1 MDKLKID
8 LENCFGIGKLE
19 HEFDFKGSNSNTA
32 VIYAT
37 NGTMKTSFART
48 FDLIS
53 KGDPKNLPCDRVHTH
68 RKSKFEIFADLNPV
82 NPQDILVI
90 NAEDNGFDASHKISN
105 FLASK
110 ELKAEYDK
118 IYSELENLKSD
129 YLKKLKIVSKSND
142 CEGEMTNSFSD
153 TAAKNFFEIIT
164 NESTHLNDSLPKYT
178 FKHNDVFDK
187 KNAVKK
193 FLDTNQTL
201 LDQYI
206 SDYTNLLAKSKF
218 FKQSNNSFGTY
229 QANEIL
235 KSIEDNSFFDAGHKF
250 VLEDGTEI
258 TTSED
263 LKTIVQEEIA
273 KILSDEK
280 LQKGFEKI
288 DKAIGNNSEL
298 RLFKKVIEKDHLLLV
313 ELKDYDGFQK
323 KVWHSYMFELK
334 DDTSDLANEYLK
346 RKTDLERIISEAKK
360 EFLLWNSIVQTFN
373 SRFIFVPFKVI
384 LANQEDIILKQET
397 ANLEFEYLEHNESPV
412 KQKKDNLLNILSK
425 GEQRAYFILQ
435 FLFEIESRK
444 HASSTQLI
452 VFDDIADSFDYKNKF
467 AVLEYIR
474 DLHNS
479 TKFRL
484 IVLTHNFDFYRT
496 IASRLYLPR
505 EIVFMATKADDKTV
519 NLHSGEY
526 RNDIFPYFVRNI
538 SNQRF
543 FISLIAFVR
552 NIVEYT
558 DSKKCQDYL
567 TLTSCLHLKSDSQSF
582 LADDIFNIYKA
593 RITKANGK
601 TILFGTEKLVDLIFN
616 TANEI
621 CGENNIN
628 EIELQNKIVLAIAV
642 RLKAEEYLI
651 KKLPEIDLS
660 IIDSNQTNELF
671 QAYKAKFPNSEAVK
685 VVDKVNL
692 MTPENIHV
700 NAFMF
705 EPLID
710 MSINHLKS
718 LYNETSTLN

>member
-1 MDKLKID
+1 MDKLKIN

-19 HEFDFKGSNSNTA
+19 HEFDYSTSNSNTA
-32 VIYAT
+32 VIYAP

-68 RKSKFEIFADLNPV
+68 RKSKFEIFADSNPI

-118 IYSELENLKSD
+118 IYLELNDLKSE
-129 YLKKLKIVSKSND
+129 YLKKLKNVSQSTD
-142 CEGEMTNSFSD
+142 CEGELVNSFSE
-153 TAAKNFFEIIT
+153 TASVNFFEILS
-164 NESTHLNDSLPKYT
+164 NESKNIDDSIPKYN

-187 KNAVKK
+187 KNAVRK
-193 FLDTNQTL
+193 FLDTNQKL
-201 LDQYI
+201 LDQYVN
-206 SDYTNLLAKSKF
+206 DYTNLLSKSKF
-218 FKQSNNSFGTY
+218 FKQSNNPFGTY

-235 KSIEDNSFFDAGHKF
+235 RSIEDNSFFDAGHKF

-263 LKTIVQEEIA
+263 LKFIVQEEIA

-288 DKAIGNNSEL
+288 DKAIGSNAEL
-298 RLFKKVIEKDHLLLV
+298 RKFKKVIENNHLILV
-313 ELKDYDGFQK
+313 ELKDYDAFQK
-323 KVWHSYMFELK
+323 KVWYSYILELK
-334 DDTSDLANEYLK
+334 QETSDLVNEYLQ
-346 RKTDLERIISEAKK
+346 RKTDLERIISDAKK
-360 EFLLWNSIVQTFN
+360 EFLLWGSIVETFN
-373 SRFIFVPFKVI
+373 SRFIVPFKVI

-397 ANLEFEYLEHNESPV
+397 ANLEFEYLEYNENPV

-444 HASSTQLI
+444 NAQSEQLI
-452 VFDDIADSFDYKNKF
+452 VFDDVADSFDYKNKF

-479 TKFRL
+479 GQFKL
-484 IVLTHNFDFYRT
+484 LVLTHNFDFYRT

-505 EIVFMATKADDKTV
+505 EIVYMATKTDDKTI
-519 NLHSGEY
+519 NLYSGEY
-526 RNDIFPYFVRNI
+526 RNDIFPYFIRNLG
-538 SNQRF
+538 NQRF

-552 NIVEYT
+552 NIIEYT

-567 TLTSCLHLKSDSQSF
+567 TLTSSLHLKADSQNL
-582 LADDIFNIYKA
+582 LANDIFNIYKT
-593 RITKANGK
+593 RITSANGK
-601 TILFGTEKLVDLIFN
+601 AILFGTEKLIDLIFI

-621 CGENNIN
+621 CAEINSN

-660 IIDSNQTNELF
+660 LIYNNQTSELF
-671 QAYKAKFPNSEAVK
+671 QAYKTKFPTSKAVK
-685 VVDKVNL
+685 VIDKVNL

-710 MSINHLKS
+710 MSINHLKR
-718 LYNETSTLN
+718 LYSETSALN